1 MKTFRLVLITIFLI
15 PKISIY
21 KLEYSFRIIMVVRMV
36 GHTQKLSLTS
46 ERMIE
51 KYNAT
56 KTSVILKDLR

>member
-56 KTSVILKDLR
+56 KTPVILKDLR

>member
-1 MKTFRLVLITIFLI
+1 MAVRL
-15 PKISIY
+15 
-21 KLEYSFRIIMVVRMV
+21 V

-56 KTSVILKDLR
+56 KTSVITKDLR